1 MDQEDYACDKF
12 TAQKVKKDFCRH
24 CFQPKRLHELKV
36 RKSKGTNTQPSSG
49 VNARAVAADIKVTDA
64 VSVLASTR
72 HTEQQQNVQPKIV
85 SETQLPTVNEQ
96 SQKRT
101 HVSDVT
107 PEAVDSKAPT
117 DSKVTVDEQV
127 TMDDVC
133 ANCNTDTTMA
143 EQLSEG
149 NGANQRRSEDVISE
163 SHQIPLDDNDS
174 DIKDADISSYNVVA
188 SLDEGN
194 TGNDKETGEIHGE
207 VNDREVIKDTPSLV
221 EELSTSHAEELPT
234 KSCLEEAEGED
245 MHEEVAV
252 LSTPLV
258 ENTTEQEPSGNEDVH
273 DEFGLEEHTTTATPI
288 TRVEDDDH
296 VITSTSDIVS
306 TLSCS
311 SVQDNTVPPLDTKQP
326 QQMDGEGAHKD
337 LMYNDDGQLESAET
351 ELPQSNDDFTS
362 SLVANDPASP
372 TLAAADNQAPPMAVN
387 DQGFNIPVPP
397 VPPPIR
403 APPAP
408 PPPPDEE
415 PPSPES
421 PSGNE
426 PKPEMLSPQVNCALL
441 FVYVRS
447 LYTLELGGITKNG
460 DGMVWF

>member
-12 TAQKVKKDFCRH
+12 TAQKVKKDFCRR

-49 VNARAVAADIKVTDA
+49 VNTRAVAADIKITDA

-72 HTEQQQNVQPKIV
+72 HTEQQQNVQPKAV

-96 SQKRT
+96 SQERT

-117 DSKVTVDEQV
+117 DSKVTIDEQV

-133 ANCNTDTTMA
+133 ANCNIDTTMA

-174 DIKDADISSYNVVA
+174 DIKDAEISSYNVVA

-194 TGNDKETGEIHGE
+194 TGNDKETREIHGE
-207 VNDREVIKDTPSLV
+207 VNDREDIKDAPSLV
-221 EELSTSHAEELPT
+221 EESSTSHAEEPST
-234 KSCLEEAEGED
+234 KCCLEEAEGED
-245 MHEEVAV
+245 MHEEVA
-252 LSTPLV
+252 TPLV

-273 DEFGLEEHTTTATPI
+273 DEFGLEEHTNTATPT

-296 VITSTSDIVS
+296 VITSISDIVS
-306 TLSCS
+306 TLPS
-311 SVQDNTVPPLDTKQP
+311 SLVQDNAIPPLDTKQP
-326 QQMDGEGAHKD
+326 QQVDGEEAHKE
-337 LMYNDDGQLESAET
+337 LTYSDDGQLESAET

-362 SLVANDPASP
+362 LVANDPAPP
-372 TLAAADNQAPPMAVN
+372 TLAAAADNQALPMAVN

-403 APPAP
+403 APPPP

-426 PKPEMLSPQVNCALL
+426 PKPEMLSPQVSCVTIVCVCEVI
-441 FVYVRS
+441 VYIRVGW
-447 LYTLELGGITKNG
+447 YHKNG